1 MAGICI
7 KATKMKLKKRT
18 KKSNASYIKKNKKIT
33 CSAPYGHAAAAAA
46 GFVGKLA
53 PARALCNP
61 DESP

>member
-1 MAGICI
+1 MQVIQ
-7 KATKMKLKKRT
+7 
-18 KKSNASYIKKNKKIT
+18 KSLKKIT